1 MQNEAFIKN
10 LVARRWDKSGDVE
23 RNALIDLMVAFE
35 SPDWSQYVYYRAKRG
50 DISGAEL
57 ILERQAEIMD
67 SSARGVADH
76 DGTVKVNFDTKYY
89 QRQVDAL
96 TSYLQIITGL

>member
-35 SPDWSQYVYYRAKRG
+35 SPR
-50 DISGAEL
+50 L
-57 ILERQAEIMD
+57 
-67 SSARGVADH
+67 VA
-76 DGTVKVNFDTKYY
+76 VC
-89 QRQVDAL
+89 L
-96 TSYLQIITGL
+96 

>member
-1 MQNEAFIKN
+1 MQNEAFVKS
-10 LVARRWDKSGDVE
+10 LVTRRWDKSGDVE

-35 SPDWSQYVYYRAKRG
+35 SPYWSQYVYRAKRG

-76 DGTVKVNFDTKYY
+76 DGTVMVNFDAKYY
-89 QRQVDAL
+89 QRQVNAL
-96 TSYLQIITGL
+96 TSYLQIATRL

>member
-1 MQNEAFIKN
+1 MQNEAFVKN

-35 SPDWSQYVYYRAKRG
+35 SPEWSQAKRG
-50 DISGAEL
+50 DISGAKL

-96 TSYLQIITGL
+96 TNYLQMITGL